1 MKQSSSL
8 GDITLPSAPATSRK
22 EVREEPRN
30 LNVTRPSRSASVQ
43 LVYEKQR
50 FVADRTGDEGARRML
65 VSMFGKNGRVYP
77 HDPSRRGYHV
87 VYRGNEV
94 NHCPG
99 CGRSH
104 WYVGRLSAECGFC
117 GTALP
122 LADAGTYGVGLVR
135 RGRPQPDDFADA
147 A

>member
-1 MKQSSSL
+1 
-8 GDITLPSAPATSRK
+8 
-22 EVREEPRN
+22 
-30 LNVTRPSRSASVQ
+30 
-43 LVYEKQR
+43 
-50 FVADRTGDEGARRML
+50 ML
-65 VSMFGKNGRVYP
+65 VSIFGKTGLA

-87 VYRGNEV
+87 VYRENQP
-94 NHCPG
+94 NFCPG

-122 LADAGTYGVGLVR
+122 LAEGLSWGAGTMRHGPRTEREY
-135 RGRPQPDDFADA
+135 ADA

>member
-1 MKQSSSL
+1 
-8 GDITLPSAPATSRK
+8 
-22 EVREEPRN
+22 
-30 LNVTRPSRSASVQ
+30 
-43 LVYEKQR
+43 
-50 FVADRTGDEGARRML
+50 ML
-65 VSMFGKNGRVYP
+65 VSIFGKQGPAYP

-87 VYRGNEV
+87 VYRENEV
-94 NHCPG
+94 NRCPG

-122 LADAGTYGVGLVR
+122 LADAGTWGVGLVR
-135 RGRPQPDDFADA
+135 QRGATSPEDLRDA

>member
-1 MKQSSSL
+1 
-8 GDITLPSAPATSRK
+8 
-22 EVREEPRN
+22 
-30 LNVTRPSRSASVQ
+30 
-43 LVYEKQR
+43 
-50 FVADRTGDEGARRML
+50 ML
-65 VSMFGKNGRVYP
+65 VSMFGKQGQAHP
-77 HDPSRRGYHV
+77 HDPARRGYHV
-87 VYRGNEV
+87 VYRENEV

-122 LADAGTYGVGLVR
+122 LADAGTWGVGLVR
-135 RGRPQPDDFADA
+135 QRGAVAPEDLRDA

>member
-1 MKQSSSL
+1 MRGS
-8 GDITLPSAPATSRK
+8 I
-22 EVREEPRN
+22 
-30 LNVTRPSRSASVQ
+30 
-43 LVYEKQR
+43 
-50 FVADRTGDEGARRML
+50 
-65 VSMFGKNGRVYP
+65 FGKSGKAFA

-87 VYRGNEV
+87 VYRENET

-117 GTALP
+117 GTAMP
-122 LADAGTYGVGLVR
+122 LAETLTVGVGLFR
-135 RGRPQPDDFADA
+135 PRGRVEEFASA

>member
-1 MKQSSSL
+1 MKNHGSSQSQ
-8 GDITLPSAPATSRK
+8 ATK
-22 EVREEPRN
+22 G
-30 LNVTRPSRSASVQ
+30 VT
-43 LVYEKQR
+43 E
-50 FVADRTGDEGARRML
+50 MI
-65 VSMFGKNGRVYP
+65 VSMFGKNGGDAFP

-87 VYRGNEV
+87 VYRENEL
-94 NHCPG
+94 NRCPG

-122 LADAGTYGVGLVR
+122 LADAGTWGVGLVR
-135 RGRPQPDDFADA
+135 RGPGYREDLADA

>member
-1 MKQSSSL
+1 M
-8 GDITLPSAPATSRK
+8 I
-22 EVREEPRN
+22 
-30 LNVTRPSRSASVQ
+30 
-43 LVYEKQR
+43 
-50 FVADRTGDEGARRML
+50 
-65 VSMFGKNGRVYP
+65 VSMFGKSGGEAFP

-87 VYRGNEV
+87 VYRENEV
-94 NHCPG
+94 NRCPG

-122 LADAGTYGVGLVR
+122 LADAGTWGVGLVR
-135 RGRPQPDDFADA
+135 RGVPHRDDFADA

>member
-1 MKQSSSL
+1 
-8 GDITLPSAPATSRK
+8 
-22 EVREEPRN
+22 
-30 LNVTRPSRSASVQ
+30 
-43 LVYEKQR
+43 
-50 FVADRTGDEGARRML
+50 ML
-65 VSMFGKNGRVYP
+65 VSIFGKSGKSFP

-87 VYRGNEV
+87 VYRENEV

-135 RGRPQPDDFADA
+135 RGMPYRDDFADA

>member
-1 MKQSSSL
+1 M
-8 GDITLPSAPATSRK
+8 R
-22 EVREEPRN
+22 
-30 LNVTRPSRSASVQ
+30 ASIFS
-43 LVYEKQR
+43 ER
-50 FVADRTGDEGARRML
+50 ARDM
-65 VSMFGKNGRVYP
+65 P
-77 HDPSRRGYHV
+77 HDPARRGYHV
-87 VYRGNEV
+87 VYRGNQV

-122 LADAGTYGVGLVR
+122 LVESMSTGAGLFVSRGGGL
-135 RGRPQPDDFADA
+135 GDFATA